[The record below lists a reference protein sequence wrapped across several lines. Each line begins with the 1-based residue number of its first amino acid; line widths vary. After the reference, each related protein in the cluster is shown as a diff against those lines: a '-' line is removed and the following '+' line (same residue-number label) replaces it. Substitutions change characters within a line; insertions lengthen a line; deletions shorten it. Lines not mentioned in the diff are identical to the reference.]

1 MQMETP
7 QPSLLTRPSLL
18 HRLRDWSDHSSWEEF
33 HRLYRRFIH
42 GLATRAGLHAAEAD
56 EVVQE
61 VLQNVAERI
70 ADYEAR
76 DRRGAF
82 RRWLMN
88 QTRWRIA
95 DKFRQRDH
103 ATAPQGKGVVQRAGG
118 DFDPLEDIP
127 AENDIV
133 DFWEVEWQQHILNAA
148 MERLATQVPA
158 KHFQAFELY
167 TRQGWPVRRI
177 ADNLG
182 MNAPTVY
189 LIAHR
194 LTKRLRAEVDRLREH
209 HG

>member
-1 MQMETP
+1 MPTQI

-18 HRLRDWSDHSSWEEF
+18 NRIRDWSDHSSWEEF

-42 GLATRAGLHAAEAD
+42 GLATRAGLSATEAD

-70 ADYEAR
+70 AEYEMR

-88 QTRWRIA
+88 QTRWRIS
-95 DKFRQRDH
+95 DKFRQRDQAADH
-103 ATAPQGKGVVQRAGG
+103 FRGLQRGESG
-118 DFDPLEDIP
+118 SDHDPIDDIP
-127 AENDIV
+127 AENDVV
-133 DFWEVEWQQHILNAA
+133 DFWEVEWQQHILNTA
-148 MERLATQVPA
+148 MERLARQVPA

-167 TRQGWPVRRI
+167 SRQGWPVRRI
-177 ADNLG
+177 ASNLG

-194 LTKRLRAEVDRLREH
+194 LTKRLRTEVDRLREN

>member
-1 MQMETP
+1 MNMSHFS

-18 HRLRDWSDHSSWEEF
+18 KRLSNWDDHRSWEEF

-42 GLATRAGLHAAEAD
+42 GLATRAGLQPTEAD

-61 VLQNVAERI
+61 VLQNVADHI
-70 ADYEAR
+70 GDYQMR

-88 QTRWRIA
+88 QTRWRIS
-95 DKFRQRDH
+95 DKFRQRDR
-103 ATAPQGKGVVQRAGG
+103 AAVRAGAVHPAAV
-118 DFDPLEDIP
+118 DLDPLEHLPEDGDVY
-127 AENDIV
+127 E
-133 DFWEVEWQQHILNAA
+133 FWEIEWQQLILNTA
-148 MERLATQVPA
+148 MDRLARQVPA

-167 TRQGWPVRRI
+167 TRQAWPVRRI
-177 ADNLG
+177 AQNLG
-182 MNAPTVY
+182 INAPTVY

-194 LTKRLRAEVDRLREH
+194 LTKRLRHEVEQLRET